1 MAKPL
6 PKPPSRLY
14 AWYVLALLA
23 LVYVANMAD
32 RQIVGILAEDIKR
45 DLHLTDG
52 QLGILTGPAI
62 GFFYSVLGIPMA
74 YAADRVNRIR
84 FISICLAIWS
94 AMTIL
99 GGRAT
104 SLMQLAATRIGVSIA
119 EAGSTPSSASII
131 ADYFPPRRRGT
142 AMAIWT
148 AATALGVFVGF
159 ALGGVVNQSIG
170 WRNTFVVAG
179 VPGVVLALLLLATVR
194 EPIRGSADE
203 TPHDASAG
211 LQMSMAATCRYLW
224 KIALFRQAILAAAGC
239 NFCVFGVLAWA
250 APFAVRSYGVGTAE
264 AGTGI
269 GIAIAVSGCSA
280 MIVSGILTDRL
291 GRRGLARPL
300 IFVAVMVALSAALFA
315 AAFHAPDFRSFGLF
329 FALAYAALMVNPPI
343 GWVILQE
350 TSPPE
355 MRAMAAAIMLFV
367 YNILS
372 SVPAPLIIGYASD
385 ALHPGFGAQSLG
397 MALSVIPVVGLLS
410 SFQFLRTARTARR
423 LDAAPQ
429 AARPSDYVHATS

>member
-1 MAKPL
+1 MAKPT
-6 PKPPSRLY
+6 PKPPSSFY
-14 AWYVLALLA
+14 SWYVLVLLA

-45 DLHLTDG
+45 DLHMTDG

-74 YAADRVNRIR
+74 YAADRVNRVR
-84 FISICLAIWS
+84 FVSVCLAIWS
-94 AMTIL
+94 VMTIL

-104 SLMQLAATRIGVSIA
+104 SLAQLAATRIGVSIA
-119 EAGSTPSSASII
+119 EAGGTPSSVSLI
-131 ADYFPPRRRGT
+131 ADYFPPRRRAR

-148 AATALGVFVGF
+148 AATALGVFIGF
-159 ALGGVVNQSIG
+159 ALGGTVNQAIG
-170 WRNTFVVAG
+170 WRHTFLVAG
-179 VPGVVLALLLLATVR
+179 APGVFLALLLILTVR

-203 TPHDASAG
+203 TAHSSAG
-211 LQMSMAATCRYLW
+211 LRMSMFATFRHLW
-224 KIALFRQAILAAAGC
+224 AIPLFRQVTLAGAGC
-239 NFCVFGVLAWA
+239 NFCVFGVLAWTG
-250 APFAVRSYGVGTAE
+250 PFAVRSYGVGTAE
-264 AGTGI
+264 AGTVI

-280 MIVSGILTDRL
+280 MVASGFIIDWL

-300 IFVAVMVALSAALFA
+300 IFVALMVALSAALFA
-315 AAFHAPDFRSFGLF
+315 AAFHATDFHSFGLLF
-329 FALAYAALMVNPPI
+329 GLAYAALMCNPPI
-343 GWVILQE
+343 GWVVLQE

-385 ALHPGFGAQSLG
+385 ALHPGFGVRSLG
-397 MALSVIPVVGLLS
+397 MALTIIPIAGILATL
-410 SFQFLRTARTARR
+410 QFLRTARTAQRMSPVPEPMM
-423 LDAAPQ
+423 A
-429 AARPSDYVHATS
+429 SDYVRTTS

>member
-1 MAKPL
+1 M
-6 PKPPSRLY
+6 
-14 AWYVLALLA
+14 LLA

-45 DLHLTDG
+45 DLNLTDG

-62 GFFYSVLGIPMA
+62 GFFYSVLGLPMA
-74 YAADRVNRIR
+74 YAADRVNRVR

-94 AMTIL
+94 VMTIL

-104 SLMQLAATRIGVSIA
+104 SLVQLAATRIGVSIA
-119 EAGSTPSSASII
+119 EAGSTPSSVSII
-131 ADYFPPRRRGT
+131 ADYFPPRRRAT

-148 AATALGVFVGF
+148 AGTALGVFIGF
-159 ALGGVVNQSIG
+159 ALGGTVNQSIG

-179 VPGVVLALLLLATVR
+179 APGVVLALMLLLTVR

-203 TPHDASAG
+203 TPHDSSAG
-211 LQMSMAATCRYLW
+211 LKMSMTATFHHLW
-224 KIALFRQAILAAAGC
+224 KITLFRQAILAAAGC

-250 APFAVRSYGVGTAE
+250 GPFAVRSYGVGTAE
-264 AGTGI
+264 AGTVI
-269 GIAIAVSGCSA
+269 GIAIAVAGCTA
-280 MIVSGILTDRL
+280 MIVSGIITDRL

-315 AAFHAPDFRSFGLF
+315 AAFHAPDFNSFGLL
-329 FALAYAALMVNPPI
+329 FALAYAALMANPPI

-385 ALHPGFGAQSLG
+385 ALQPGFGVRSLG
-397 MALSVIPVVGLLS
+397 MALTVIPIVGIIS
-410 SFQFLRTARTARR
+410 SLQFLRTAHTARR
-423 LDAAPQ
+423 LSATPEPAP
-429 AARPSDYVHATS
+429 AGDYVHATS